1 MAAASKLTIGF
12 GVGRIA
18 FGLGLIAVPSRIGSS
33 WIGSVAERPA
43 VHVAIRGLG
52 ARDMVLAAGAIVA
65 AAQGRAVRPW
75 LIGAIAG
82 DLSDIAATLAAGDS
96 VPDRGRWGTVALAG
110 GSVIA
115 GAALAAAV
123 ER

>member
-1 MAAASKLTIGF
+1 MASPNQLTIGF

-18 FGLGLIAVPSRIGSS
+18 FGLGLIGVPSRIGSS
-33 WIGSVAERPA
+33 WIGSVAERPP

-65 AAQGRAVRPW
+65 AARGDAVRPW

-96 VPDRGRWGTVALAG
+96 VPARGRWGTVALAG

-115 GAALAAAV
+115 GAALAAAA